1 MEWLDI
7 IIRTDVNDPNA
18 ELRLYKFVKTIRFTE
33 IPKHVVNIRKKN
45 VDFVFEGLCYQTNYC
60 CAPTR

>member
-33 IPKHVVNIRKKN
+33 IPKHVVYIRKKN
-45 VDFVFEGLCYQTNYC
+45 VDFVLEGLCYQKNYC